1 MKEIGICTVTHNSK
15 QKVLACLS
23 SLFGQM
29 PNLETFDIVVV
40 DNNSLDGTVDEIRS
54 QFPRVRLLV
63 NDHNCGFSKA
73 VNQGLRVLDARYYV
87 LLNPDTL
94 VLDQA
99 LIRLAKFM
107 DEHPKVGICSPR
119 VLNQDGSVQYQARRG
134 EARPW
139 DVFSYF
145 SGLSKLFPDNP
156 RFSGYLLTHMDNNKV
171 SEVQAVSGS
180 CMMIRK
186 EVIDQIGYLDERYF
200 AYQEDTDYCFHA
212 RQAGWKVYYV
222 PQAEVIHYGGQ
233 GGSNINPYF
242 SSYHWHRSYFLYYQK
257 NLAKDYPFWFHPLYY
272 LAMLL
277 KFLIALIGLIFGK
290 EKVVGTRKP

>member
-15 QKVLACLS
+15 EKVLACLS
-23 SLFGQM
+23 SLFGQT
-29 PNLETFDIVVV
+29 PNLETVDIVVV
-40 DNNSLDGTVDEIRS
+40 DNNSRDGIVEEIRTK
-54 QFPRVRLLV
+54 FPTVRLIV
-63 NDHNCGFSKA
+63 NEHNCGFSKA

-87 LLNPDTL
+87 LLNPDAL

-107 DEHPKVGICSPR
+107 DENPEVGICSPR

-145 SGLSKLFPDNP
+145 SGLSRLFPDNP
-156 RFSGYLLTHMDNNKV
+156 RFSGYLLTHIDNNKV
-171 SEVQAVSGS
+171 TEVQAVSGS
-180 CMMIRK
+180 CMMIRRD
-186 EVIDQIGYLDERYF
+186 VIAQIGYLDERYF
-200 AYQEDTDYCFHA
+200 AYQEDTDYCFQA

-222 PQAEVIHYGGQ
+222 PRAEVIHYGGQ